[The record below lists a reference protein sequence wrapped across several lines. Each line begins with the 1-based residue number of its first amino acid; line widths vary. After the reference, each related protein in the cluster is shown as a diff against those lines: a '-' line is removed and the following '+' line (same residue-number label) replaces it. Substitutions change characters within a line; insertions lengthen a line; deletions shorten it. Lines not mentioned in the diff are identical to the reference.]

1 VVAGK
6 LRHTIKIQ
14 AKTLTTD
21 SYGGPVETWADVAS
35 VPASAEP
42 LQGREL
48 AAAQTVNAETTTRFH
63 IRYRSGVIPAN
74 RIVFESKYYNITSV
88 IDPDLRH
95 RELVIM
101 ASEGL
106 NEG

>member
-1 VVAGK
+1 MVAGK
-6 LRHTIKIQ
+6 LRHTITIQ
-14 AKTLTTD
+14 SKTITTD
-21 SYGGPVETWADVAS
+21 TFGGTVETWSDVAS
-35 VPASAEP
+35 VAASVEP

-48 AAAQTVNAETTTRFH
+48 ASAQTVNAETTTRIT
-63 IRYRSGVIPAN
+63 IRYRAGVIPAN
-74 RIVFESKYYNITSV
+74 RITFEGKFYNITSV